1 MLTNKLSN
9 IPAHPALDTY
19 IKSGKLIPGTVDRK
33 YFYNL
38 VKICEITNPKMIGAL
53 EQVLVA
59 GKTRKEACG
68 DFNVTVSYFSVKIRQ
83 LQSVSILLQDIFPCA
98 SMQGGCPLHIKAK
111 Q

>member
-1 MLTNKLSN
+1 MIRNKLSN
-9 IPAHPALDTY
+9 TPTHPASDTY
-19 IKSGKLIPGTVDRK
+19 MKPGTLIPGAVDRK

-38 VKICEITNPKMIGAL
+38 VEICEITNPKMIGAL

-68 DFNVTVSYFSVKIRQ
+68 SFNVTVSYFSIKIRQ

-98 SMQGGCPLHIKAK
+98 SMQGGCPLHTKTG

>member
-1 MLTNKLSN
+1 MIRNKLSN
-9 IPAHPALDTY
+9 IPVRPSLDTY
-19 IKSGKLIPGTVDRK
+19 TKSGTLIPGTVDRK

-38 VKICEITNPKMIGAL
+38 VEICGITNPKMIGAL
-53 EQVLVA
+53 EHVLVA

-68 DFNVTVSYFSVKIRQ
+68 NFNVTVSYFSIKIRQ

-98 SMQGGCPLHIKAK
+98 SMQGGCPLHIKSG